1 MHSNITLYVQCL
13 SYTFKL
19 HYKLKLTKVRMI
31 NLRLLR
37 QSRFRPLLLDMA
49 RLLKET
55 IPKRIN
61 ASFDILNNSVY
72 LESVDSDVFHYAM
85 GI

>member
-1 MHSNITLYVQCL
+1 
-13 SYTFKL
+13 
-19 HYKLKLTKVRMI
+19 
-31 NLRLLR
+31 
-37 QSRFRPLLLDMA
+37 MA